1 VIARVSSRLPNDILP
16 IFRAAFDTVKIQ
28 PEFVAWGGLT
38 RIDRAPRNLHLAYP
52 HFAVAINSC
61 FVLETRVP
69 KPVHLLAFSQTIHIQ
84 IDELALRRYFK
95 FFVKVDVLEIVP
107 DEDLRYVVLP

>member
-1 VIARVSSRLPNDILP
+1 MIARVTDRLPNYILS
-16 IFRAAFDTVKIQ
+16 IFRTAFDTIKIQ

-38 RIDRAPRNLHLAYP
+38 RIDRAPRNLHLADP
-52 HFAVAINSC
+52 HFAVAINPC
-61 FVLETRVP
+61 FVVETGVP

-95 FFVKVDVLEIVP
+95 FFVEVDVLEIVP
-107 DEDLRYVVLP
+107 DEDLCHVVRP